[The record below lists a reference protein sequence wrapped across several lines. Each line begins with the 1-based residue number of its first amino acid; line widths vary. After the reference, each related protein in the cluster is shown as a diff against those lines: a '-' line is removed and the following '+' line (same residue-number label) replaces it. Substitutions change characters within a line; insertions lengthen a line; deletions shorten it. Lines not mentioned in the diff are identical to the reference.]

1 MERRPDW
8 EEISDFSTIFN
19 FKWQPISRGIK
30 FDMLSTNGQ
39 RQIVNHFENHPEIT
53 TKDKL
58 FMNLREYDENKVFEH
73 VPLTFLIESN
83 SDTFAE
89 DLDRFR
95 TVYNIIEQ
103 HNQRGLDMHE
113 NKQVVDSINNQISNL
128 HWIKIKNTR

>member
-1 MERRPDW
+1 MERRPGW

-39 RQIVNHFENHPEIT
+39 RQIVNHFENHSEIT

-58 FMNLREYDENKVFEH
+58 FMNLREYDVDRVFQY

-89 DLDRFR
+89 DLDKFR
-95 TVYNIIEQ
+95 TIYNICEQ
-103 HNQRGLDMHE
+103 YNQHGLDVYE
-113 NKQVVDSINNQISNL
+113 NKQVVDSIND
-128 HWIKIKNTR
+128 